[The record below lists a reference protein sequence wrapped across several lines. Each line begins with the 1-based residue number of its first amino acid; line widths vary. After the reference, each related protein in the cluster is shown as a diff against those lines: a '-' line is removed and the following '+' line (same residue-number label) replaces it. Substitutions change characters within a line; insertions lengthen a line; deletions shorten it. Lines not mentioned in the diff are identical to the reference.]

1 MPCRL
6 LPPIAAAALLAC
18 LTTAGCLVTGD
29 APYDQLVRWRSYETL
44 PADLLADDSALAARH
59 AEARAAAEAHPV
71 SAAALRGESLFFG
84 NRAWCSACHNGVNFT
99 DECFHNTGV
108 GLDQPDP

>member
-44 PADLLADDSALAARH
+44 PADLLADDLTLAARH

-71 SAAALRGESLFFG
+71 SAATRSPAATKTGEPSRLRRSAG
-84 NRAWCSACHNGVNFT
+84 RCTRRPTCTTAAWRRSWT
-99 DECFHNTGV
+99 
-108 GLDQPDP
+108 